1 MYDPVGA
8 FETIR
13 KNFLLYIKTAFATRF
28 PEIEQEREEIL
39 RQYGVFC
46 QEPWIEPLPRYKSSG
61 KTIHQ
66 LELTDVPKLNE
77 TTLKEFQELAA
88 CGLVGKYQLYSHQL
102 EMLKKA
108 LSDQNAVVTA
118 GTGSGKTE
126 SFLLPLF
133 AYLIQESKQQN
144 WQPPNP
150 EHPHLNDWWSNS
162 EWQEQCY
169 PIVNKRRSWKCSYR
183 VAQRGHEKRE
193 AAVRA
198 LVLYP
203 MNALVEDQLTRLR
216 RALDSEKARDW
227 FQKNRN
233 GNRIYFG
240 RYNGVTPVPGH
251 ELTEKGQ
258 PNSDKIKELVK
269 QIQQISD
276 SAEEAQRHIEETG
289 NDEVKFFFPQLDGSE
304 MRCRWDMQDHPP
316 DILITNYSMLGIMLM
331 RDVDKNIFEKTKKWL
346 ENKDSVFHLILDE
359 LHLYRGTQ
367 GTEVAYLLRLL
378 LQRLGLHP
386 GHSQLRILASSASLE
401 PNDPD
406 SLEFLSDFF
415 GTEWHSDQI
424 IPGDPEPISD
434 ILIPETLPNEPFI
447 ALANLAD
454 NNDNNLAEEI
464 IKETPQYKLCKHIL
478 ESESEAI
485 SAKMILACQEDENE
499 KTRAV
504 SLTNFGKKLFCET
517 LENQQLWKAIQ
528 GLLITRGLSD
538 KSDLISFRFH
548 WFFRNIEGLS
558 ACTQPNYG
566 CKENDT
572 SENRPIGKLFA
583 ESPPILCDQYRVLE
597 LLYCE
602 QCGTIFYGGNRLTL
616 PDNEGWELL
625 PTDPDIEGIPDRK
638 TAVFLDRKNYSE
650 YAVFWPFKDQLDEEV
665 KKGWNQPLISSK
677 NTEKIDKKKD
687 KSKEKAYW
695 DEAYLD
701 TRSGRVSLGKSNS
714 DLENQ
719 QAVKRG
725 YVFNFRSPSL
735 EKQQSIGALP
745 SVCPCCSADYTR
757 KIRKSPIRGFRTG
770 FSKVSQLLSKE
781 LFYQLP
787 DNAESRK
794 LVVFSDSRED
804 AASIANGIERS
815 HYDDLV
821 RETIFD
827 ELRLLALGQLHLL
840 EDLEQYNQPT
850 HPDAR
855 LFAQRNSE
863 AITELQTAIK
873 NAARSLPKNLDP
885 EDLEPL
891 RQRRDQA
898 QEKLDEIRQ
907 RGQTRIV
914 PLRVLFD
921 GENNPQ
927 DPGLLIKKLAKLGVN
942 PAGNDG
948 IYQEFSYDGKYNY
961 WTEFFDFE
969 TGLWKSNLPP
979 EALTRRDATL
989 RRKVESEI
997 CDTLFSR
1004 LYFGVEAS
1012 GLGYICLDVK
1022 PAQLEQLAIESGTS
1036 TEVFESICNGC
1047 LRILGDLYRYKKV
1060 DSDYPILDWEDW
1072 KDARPKLRD
1081 YVDKCASQ
1089 NNILKPELYQALKKA
1104 ICQQSQHHHF
1114 ILNPRHLSVRVS
1126 LPNDPV
1132 WQCESCQRPHL
1143 HWAGGICTQLNC
1155 LAELPINPNKTC
1167 KDLHARNYYAT
1178 EAIDQ
1183 RQPLRFHCEELT
1195 GQTDN
1200 QGERQRHFRNII
1212 INVGEQE
1219 RELIPVVDTIDL
1231 LSVTTTMEV
1240 GIDIGSLTA
1249 VVMANMPPMRF
1260 NYQQRAGRAGRRG
1273 QAFAIVLTLC
1283 RGRSHDEFYY
1293 QHPSRITGDPAPV
1306 PFLSMAQVEI
1316 TKRLLA
1322 KECLRRAFIQAG
1334 IKWWESPMPPDSHGE
1349 FGKTQDWLENIGD
1362 RTNKICKWL
1371 KTSLDVTNVV
1381 DILLTGVT
1389 GINSQEL
1396 EEFAREQLWDQ
1407 VDQCAKNSELGAA
1420 GLAERLAEGGILP
1433 MYGMPSRVREFYH
1446 HVNFSQKQ
1454 VYSIDRDLDLAI
1466 TEFAP
1471 GSQKT
1476 KDKQIHTSVGF
1487 TAPLRWKNNRL
1498 VVSSNH
1504 PLSQEQWMLQCT
1516 RCQYTQTYDHQPEDT
1531 VCPMCKATSEEGFK
1545 TPFKWAVPLAFR
1557 TKFDRGDDAKV
1568 DQELIITGVGSVAET
1583 KPNDKSF
1590 NPISATNTSTAF
1602 ASDGRVFRIN
1612 DNRGQLFRGTWGIV
1626 ESYGGK
1632 LESQWIDERF
1642 HKLDDKKSWK
1652 FIKQG
1657 DLESL
1662 AIVAPKT
1669 TSVLR
1674 MRPSIVPPG
1683 LCLDP
1688 LSKGSGV
1695 KAAFYSAAFIIR
1707 AVVAER
1713 LDIDPEELDISGL
1726 RQVTLEET
1734 EEKVGELVIND
1745 KLPNGSGFTK
1755 WLEEHWQEIL
1765 QEIVNPNANSDTFA
1779 GSIISPQHRQK
1790 CDSSCYDCLQ
1800 QYRNMN
1806 YHGLLDWRLGLSL
1819 IRVLE
1824 NSNFQCGLDSDFS
1837 TPDLEKWM
1845 ETATTLRNNFCQSF
1859 SCIPEHFGSLP
1870 GFKVG
1875 NKTVIIVHPLWNL
1888 ENPIGVLADAIA
1900 TLEPD
1905 NIKYVDTFNLLR
1917 RSSWCY
1923 QKLE

>member
-8 FETIR
+8 FEKIR
-13 KNFLLYIKTAFATRF
+13 ENFLLYIKTAFATRF

-46 QEPWIEPLPRYKSSG
+46 QEPWIEPLPRYKRSG

-66 LELTDVPKLNE
+66 LELTDVPGLNE

-88 CGLVGKYQLYSHQL
+88 CGLVGDYQLYSHQL

-108 LSDQNAVVTA
+108 LSGQNAVVTA

-464 IKETPQYKLCKHIL
+464 IKETPQYKLCKDIL

-827 ELRLLALGQLHLL
+827 ELRLLALGQFHLL

-850 HPDAR
+850 HPDSI

-863 AITELQTAIK
+863 SVTELQK
-873 NAARSLPKNLDP
+873 NIRNATRALPEDLDP
-885 EDLEPL
+885 EDLETL
-891 RQRRDQA
+891 RQKRDQA

-907 RGQTRIV
+907 RGKTRIV

-921 GENNPQ
+921 GKNNPQ
-927 DPGLLIKKLAKLGVN
+927 DPGLLIQKLAKLGVN

-961 WTEFFDFE
+961 WTEFFDFK

-979 EALTRRDATL
+979 EALTRRDTTL

-1012 GLGYICLDVK
+1012 GLGYICLDLK
-1022 PAQLEQLAIESGTS
+1022 PAQLEELAILCGTS
-1036 TEVFESICNGC
+1036 VEVFESICNGC
-1047 LRILGDLYRYKKV
+1047 LRILGDLYRYQQV
-1060 DSDYPILDWEDW
+1060 DAPYKPEGWEDW
-1072 KDARPKLRD
+1072 KDARAQFRD
-1081 YVDKCASQ
+1081 YVKECAIR
-1089 NNILKPELYQALKKA
+1089 NNISESELKQALKTA
-1104 ICQQSQHHHF
+1104 ICQQSQHYHF
-1114 ILNPRHLSVRVS
+1114 ILNPRHLSVRVALS
-1126 LPNDPV
+1126 DDPV

-1143 HWAGGICTQLNC
+1143 HRAGGICTQLNC
-1155 LAELPINPNKTC
+1155 LAELPTNPNKTC
-1167 KDLHARNYYAT
+1167 EDLHARNYYAT
-1178 EAIDQ
+1178 ETINQ

-1260 NYQQRAGRAGRRG
+1260 NYQQRAGRAGRGG

-1322 KECLRRAFIQAG
+1322 KECLRQAFIDAG
-1334 IKWWESPMPPDSHGE
+1334 IQWWESPMPPDSHGE
-1349 FGKTQDWLENIGD
+1349 FGKTQDWLNNEGD
-1362 RTNKICKWL
+1362 RTNKICQWL
-1371 KTSLDVTNVV
+1371 KTSPEVTNIV
-1381 DILLTGVT
+1381 DILLTRVT
-1389 GINSQEL
+1389 GINSKEL

-1407 VDQCAKNSELGAA
+1407 VDQCAKNSELGSA

-1433 MYGMPSRVREFYH
+1433 MYGMPSRVRELYH
-1446 HVNFSQKQ
+1446 GINKSQT
-1454 VYSIDRDLDLAI
+1454 YNINRDLDLAI

-1471 GSQKT
+1471 GSEKT
-1476 KDKQIHTSVGF
+1476 KDKRIYTAIGF
-1487 TAPLRWKNNRL
+1487 TSPLLTDKKNGL
-1498 VVSSNH
+1498 VPASND
-1504 PLSQEQWMLQCT
+1504 PLSQRKWML
-1516 RCQYTQTYDHQPEDT
+1516 RCQKCQHTDISDQLIENTKCPE
-1531 VCPMCKATSEEGFK
+1531 CQATTEDGFRV
-1545 TPFKWAVPLAFR
+1545 FKWAVPLAFR
-1557 TKFDRGDDAKV
+1557 TSLNQGEDAKTEY
-1568 DQELIITGVGSVAET
+1568 DILITGAASIAESQPLDFDLVA
-1583 KPNDKSF
+1583 N
-1590 NPISATNTSTAF
+1590 TNTQIAF
-1602 ASDGRVFRIN
+1602 SNSGRVFRVN
-1612 DNRGQLFRGTWGIV
+1612 DNRGQLFTGAVGQATFGSGDKV
-1626 ESYGGK
+1626 
-1632 LESQWIDERF
+1632 LNHQWIEKRF
-1642 HKLDDKKSWK
+1642 QNQQKGVK
-1652 FIKQG
+1652 FKQTG
-1657 DLESL
+1657 DIENL
-1662 AIVAPKT
+1662 AIISPKT
-1669 TSVLR
+1669 TGVLR
-1674 MRPSIVPPG
+1674 IKPAILPPG

-1734 EEKVGELVIND
+1734 GEKVAELVIND
-1745 KLPNGSGFTK
+1745 KLPNGSGFTQ
-1755 WLEEHWQEIL
+1755 WLAEHWQEIM
-1765 QEIVNPNANSDTFA
+1765 QEIVNINANSDTFA

-1824 NSNFQCGLDSDFS
+1824 NSNFQCGLDGNFS

-1859 SCIPEHFGSLP
+1859 SCSSEHFGSLP

>member
-8 FETIR
+8 FEKIR
-13 KNFLLYIKTAFATRF
+13 ENFLLYIKTAFATRF

-39 RQYGVFC
+39 LQYGVFC
-46 QEPWIEPLPRYKSSG
+46 QEPWIEPLPRYKRSG

-66 LELTDVPKLNE
+66 LELTDVPGLTE

-88 CGLVGKYQLYSHQL
+88 CGLVGDYQLYSHQL

-108 LSDQNAVVTA
+108 LSGQNAVVTA

-150 EHPHLNDWWSNS
+150 EHPHLNDWWSNQ
-162 EWQEQCY
+162 EWQDKCR
-169 PIVNKRRSWKCSYR
+169 PVVNKNRRWDHSYR
-183 VAQRGHEKRE
+183 VPQRSHEKRE

-198 LVLYP
+198 LILYP

-216 RALDSEKARDW
+216 RALDSEESRNW
-227 FQKNRN
+227 FQQNRN

-251 ELTEKGQ
+251 ELTEKDK
-258 PNSDKIKELVK
+258 PNGNKIEELVK
-269 QIQQISD
+269 QIQQISE
-276 SAEEAQRHIEETG
+276 SAKAAKRHIEETG

-378 LQRLGLHP
+378 LQRLGLYP
-386 GHSQLRILASSASLE
+386 GHPQLRILASSASLE
-401 PNDPD
+401 PNNLD

-424 IPGDPEPISD
+424 IPGDPEPIPD

-447 ALANLAD
+447 ALANLA
-454 NNDNNLAEEI
+454 NNNLAEEI
-464 IKETPQYKLCKHIL
+464 IETPEYKLCKHIL

-485 SAKMILACQEDENE
+485 SAKMILACQEDGSE

-504 SLTNFGKKLFCET
+504 SLTNFGEKLFCKT
-517 LENQQLWKAIQ
+517 LEKQQLWKAIQ

-538 KSDLISFRFH
+538 KADLISFRFH
-548 WFFRNIEGLS
+548 WFFRNIEGLW

-602 QCGTIFYGGNRLTL
+602 QCGTVFYGGNRLTL

-650 YAVFWPFKDQLDEEV
+650 YAVFWPFKDELDEEV

-677 NTEKIDKKKD
+677 NTEKAFWDK
-687 KSKEKAYW
+687 
-695 DEAYLD
+695 AYLD

-725 YVFNFRSPSL
+725 YVFNFRSPSS
-735 EKQQSIGALP
+735 EKQQSIRALP
-745 SVCPCCSADYTR
+745 SVCPCCSANYSW
-757 KIRKSPIRGFRTG
+757 KKNKKSPIRGFRTG

-827 ELRLLALGQLHLL
+827 ELRLLALGQFHLL

-850 HPDAR
+850 HPDSI

-863 AITELQTAIK
+863 SISELLEAIETAITPLPESIVPKQLKVLKELQ
-873 NAARSLPKNLDP
+873 
-885 EDLEPL
+885 E
-891 RQRRDQA
+891 QA
-898 QEKLDEIRQ
+898 QEKLYEIRQ
-907 RGQTRIV
+907 RGQTRII
-914 PLRVLFD
+914 PLRVLFED
-921 GENNPQ
+921 QNNSKY
-927 DPGLLIKKLAKLGVN
+927 PGLLIQKLALLGVN
-942 PAGNDG
+942 PAGNDVD
-948 IYQEFSYDGKYNY
+948 YQDFSYVYGEKCNY
-961 WTEFFDFE
+961 WTELFDFK
-969 TGLWKSNLPP
+969 TGGWK
-979 EALTRRDATL
+979 RDLIPSARNKKDKTL
-989 RRKVESEI
+989 REKVESKI
-997 CDTLFSR
+997 CDTLFRR

-1060 DSDYPILDWEDW
+1060 DQDYPIIDWEDW
-1072 KDARPKLRD
+1072 KGARPKLRD

-1126 LPNDPV
+1126 LPDDPV

-1143 HWAGGICTQLNC
+1143 HRAGGICTQLNC

-1293 QHPSRITGDPAPV
+1293 RHPSRITGDPAPV

-1322 KECLRRAFIQAG
+1322 KECLRQAFIQAG

-1362 RTNKICKWL
+1362 RTNKICQWL

-1407 VDQCAKNSELGAA
+1407 VDQCAKNSELGSA

-1433 MYGMPSRVREFYH
+1433 MYGMPSRVRELYH
-1446 HVNFSQKQ
+1446 GGINKSQI
-1454 VYSIDRDLDLAI
+1454 YSIDRDLDLAI

-1471 GSQKT
+1471 GSEKT
-1476 KDKQIHTSVGF
+1476 KDKRIHTAIGF
-1487 TAPLRWKNNRL
+1487 TFPFPTDQKNDL
-1498 VVSSNH
+1498 VLASND
-1504 PLSQEQWMLQCT
+1504 PLSQRKWMLRCQ
-1516 RCQYTQTYDHQPEDT
+1516 RCQYTDISDQLIEKTECPQCQATTED
-1531 VCPMCKATSEEGFK
+1531 GFRV
-1545 TPFKWAVPLAFR
+1545 FKWAVPLAFR
-1557 TKFDRGDDAKV
+1557 TSLNQGEDAKTEY
-1568 DQELIITGVGSVAET
+1568 DILITGAASIAESQ
-1583 KPNDKSF
+1583 PLDFDLVEN
-1590 NPISATNTSTAF
+1590 TNTQIAF
-1602 ASDGRVFRIN
+1602 SNSGRVFRVN
-1612 DNRGQLFRGTWGIV
+1612 DNRGQLFTGAVGQATFGSGD
-1626 ESYGGK
+1626 E
-1632 LESQWIDERF
+1632 LLNHQWIEKRF
-1642 HKLDDKKSWK
+1642 QKQQKGVK
-1652 FIKQG
+1652 FKQTG
-1657 DLESL
+1657 DIENL
-1662 AIVAPKT
+1662 AIISPKT
-1669 TSVLR
+1669 TGVLR
-1674 MRPSIVPPG
+1674 VKPAILPPG

-1688 LSKGSGV
+1688 LSFGSGV

-1707 AVVAER
+1707 GVVAER

-1824 NSNFQCGLDSDFS
+1824 NSNFQCGLDGDFS

-1905 NIKYVDTFNLLR
+1905 HIKYVDTFNLLR

>member
-8 FETIR
+8 FKKIR

-46 QEPWIEPLPRYKSSG
+46 QEPWIEPLPRYKRSG

-66 LELTDVPKLNE
+66 LELTDVPGLNE

-88 CGLVGKYQLYSHQL
+88 CGLVGDYQLYSHQL

-108 LSDQNAVVTA
+108 LSGQNSVVTA

-169 PIVNKRRSWKCSYR
+169 PIVNERRSWKCSYR

-198 LVLYP
+198 LILYP

-216 RALDSEKARDW
+216 RALDSEESRNW
-227 FQKNRN
+227 FKQNRN

-251 ELTEKGQ
+251 ELKKTGK
-258 PNSDKIKELVK
+258 PNGDKIEELVK
-269 QIQQISD
+269 QIQQISV
-276 SAEEAQRHIEETG
+276 SAEEAKRHIEKTG

-378 LQRLGLHP
+378 LQHLGLYP
-386 GHSQLRILASSASLE
+386 GHPQLRILASSASLE
-401 PNDPD
+401 SNDKN

-424 IPGDPEPISD
+424 ISGDPEPIPD

-447 ALANLAD
+447 ALANLA
-454 NNDNNLAEEI
+454 NNNLAEEI
-464 IKETPQYKLCKHIL
+464 IKTHEYKLCKDIL
-478 ESESEAI
+478 ESESKAI
-485 SAKMILACQEDENE
+485 SAKMILACQEDGNE

-504 SLTNFGKKLFCET
+504 SLTKFGKKLFCET
-517 LENQQLWKAIQ
+517 LEDQQLWKAIQ

-548 WFFRNIEGLS
+548 WFFRNIEGLW

-572 SENRPIGKLFA
+572 SKNRSIGKLFA
-583 ESPPILCDQYRVLE
+583 ESPPILFDQYRVLE

-602 QCGTIFYGGNRLTL
+602 QCGTVFYGGNRRFLS
-616 PDNEGWELL
+616 DNNGWELL

-638 TAVFLDRKNYSE
+638 TAVFLDRKNYYE
-650 YAVFWPFKDQLDEEV
+650 YAVFWPFKDELDEEV

-677 NTEKIDKKKD
+677 NTEETENKTEKGAKKKD
-687 KSKEKAYW
+687 KSTQKVYW
-695 DEAYLD
+695 DKAYLD
-701 TRSGRVSLGKSNS
+701 SRSGRVSADNS
-714 DLENQ
+714 ENQ
-719 QAVKRG
+719 QAVKGYIFKLRSDNPEQQKSIRG
-725 YVFNFRSPSL
+725 
-735 EKQQSIGALP
+735 LP

-757 KIRKSPIRGFRTG
+757 KKIRKSPIRGFRTG

-787 DNAESRK
+787 DNEESRK

-827 ELRLLALGQLHLL
+827 ELRLLALGQFHLL

-850 HPDAR
+850 HPDSI

-863 AITELQTAIK
+863 AISELIEAIETAITPLPEHIFPKQLKALKELQ
-873 NAARSLPKNLDP
+873 
-885 EDLEPL
+885 E
-891 RQRRDQA
+891 QA

-948 IYQEFSYDGKYNY
+948 IYQEFSYDGKFNY

-979 EALTRRDATL
+979 EALIRRDATL

-1012 GLGYICLDVK
+1012 GLGYICLEK
-1022 PAQLEQLAIESGTS
+1022 PAQLEPMAIQCGTS

-1060 DSDYPILDWEDW
+1060 DPDYPILDWEDW
-1072 KDARPKLRD
+1072 RDARAKFRD
-1081 YVDKCASQ
+1081 YVKECAIR
-1089 NNILKPELYQALKKA
+1089 NNISESELKQVLKTA

-1126 LPNDPV
+1126 LSDDPV

-1155 LAELPINPNKTC
+1155 LAELPTNPNKTC

-1178 EAIDQ
+1178 EAINQ

-1212 INVGEQE
+1212 IDIGEQE
-1219 RELIPVVDTIDL
+1219 RKLIKVVDTIDL

-1293 QHPSRITGDPAPV
+1293 RHPSRITGDPAPV

-1322 KECLRRAFIQAG
+1322 KECLRQAFIQAG

-1349 FGKTQDWLENIGD
+1349 FGTTQDWLENIGD
-1362 RTNKICKWL
+1362 RTNKICNWL

-1407 VDQCAKNSELGAA
+1407 VDQCANNSELGSE

-1516 RCQYTQTYDHQPEDT
+1516 CCQYTQTYDHQPEDT

-1545 TPFKWAVPLAFR
+1545 KPFKWAVPLAFR

-1590 NPISATNTSTAF
+1590 NPISGTNTSTAF

-1734 EEKVGELVIND
+1734 GEQVAELVIND
-1745 KLPNGSGFTK
+1745 KLPNGSGFTE
-1755 WLEEHWQEIL
+1755 WLAKHWQEIL
-1765 QEIVNPNANSDTFA
+1765 QEIVNINANSDTFA
-1779 GSIISPQHRQK
+1779 GSIISPEHRQK

-1824 NSNFQCGLDSDFS
+1824 NSNFQCGLDGDFS

-1923 QKLE
+1923 QNLE

>member
-8 FETIR
+8 FEKIR
-13 KNFLLYIKTAFATRF
+13 ENFLLYIKTAFATRF

-46 QEPWIEPLPRYKSSG
+46 QEPWIEPLPRYKRSG

-66 LELTDVPKLNE
+66 LELTDVPGLDE

-88 CGLVGKYQLYSHQL
+88 CGLVGDYQLYSHQL

-108 LSDQNAVVTA
+108 LSGQNAVVTA

-144 WQPPNP
+144 WQSPNP
-150 EHPHLNDWWSNS
+150 EDPHLNDWWSS
-162 EWQEQCY
+162 QEWQDKCY
-169 PIVNKRRSWKCSYR
+169 PIVNTKRRWERSYR
-183 VAQRGHEKRE
+183 VPQRIHEKRE

-198 LVLYP
+198 LILYP

-216 RALDSEKARDW
+216 RALDSEESRNW
-227 FQKNRN
+227 FQQNRN
-233 GNRIYFG
+233 DNRIYFG

-251 ELTEKGQ
+251 ELKKTGK
-258 PNSDKIKELVK
+258 PNGDKIEELVK
-269 QIQQISD
+269 QIQQIFE
-276 SAEEAQRHIEETG
+276 SAKAAKRHIEKTG

-378 LQRLGLHP
+378 LQRLGLYP
-386 GHSQLRILASSASLE
+386 GHPQLRILASSASLE
-401 PNDPD
+401 SNDKK

-424 IPGDPEPISD
+424 ISGAPEPIPD

-447 ALANLAD
+447 ALADLV
-454 NNDNNLAEEI
+454 NNKKPSEESL
-464 IKETPQYKLCKHIL
+464 KQTSKYKVCQEIL
-478 ESESEAI
+478 ESKSKEI
-485 SAKMILACQEDENE
+485 SAKMILACQEDENK

-548 WFFRNIEGLS
+548 WFFRNIEGLW
-558 ACTQPNYG
+558 ACTQPNHG

-602 QCGTIFYGGNRLTL
+602 QCGTVFYGGNRLPL
-616 PDNEGWELL
+616 LGNEGWELL

-638 TAVFLDRKNYSE
+638 TAVFLDRKNYFE
-650 YAVFWPFKDQLDEEV
+650 YAVFWPFKDELDEEV

-701 TRSGRVSLGKSNS
+701 SRSGRVSLGKPNS
-714 DLENQ
+714 DLEDQ

-725 YVFNFRSPSL
+725 YVFNFRSSSL
-735 EKQQSIGALP
+735 EKQQSIRALP
-745 SVCPCCSADYTR
+745 SLCPCCSADYTR

-827 ELRLLALGQLHLL
+827 ELRLLAIGQLHLL

-850 HPDAR
+850 HPDSI

-863 AITELQTAIK
+863 SVTELQK
-873 NAARSLPKNLDP
+873 NIRNATKALREDLDP

-927 DPGLLIKKLAKLGVN
+927 DPGLLIQKLAKLGVN

-948 IYQEFSYDGKYNY
+948 IYQEFSYNGKYNY
-961 WTEFFDFE
+961 WTNFFDFE

-979 EALTRRDATL
+979 EALIRRDATL

-1012 GLGYICLDVK
+1012 GLGYICLDLK

-1072 KDARPKLRD
+1072 KDARAKFRD
-1081 YVDKCASQ
+1081 YVKECALR
-1089 NNILKPELYQALKKA
+1089 NNISESELKQALKTA

-1126 LPNDPV
+1126 LPDDPV

-1143 HWAGGICTQLNC
+1143 HRAGGICTQLNC
-1155 LAELPINPNKTC
+1155 LAELPTNPNKTC

-1178 EAIDQ
+1178 EAINQ

-1219 RELIPVVDTIDL
+1219 RKLIPVVDMIDL

-1293 QHPSRITGDPAPV
+1293 RHPSRITGDPAPV

-1334 IKWWESPMPPDSHGE
+1334 IKWWESPIPPDSHGE
-1349 FGKTQDWLENIGD
+1349 FGTTQDWLNNEGD
-1362 RTNKICKWL
+1362 RTNKICQWL
-1371 KTSLDVTNVV
+1371 KTSPDVTNVV
-1381 DILLTGVT
+1381 NVLLTGVT
-1389 GINSQEL
+1389 EINSQEL

-1407 VDQCAKNSELGAA
+1407 VDQCANNSELGSE

-1498 VVSSNH
+1498 FVSSNH

-1516 RCQYTQTYDHQPEDT
+1516 RCQYTQTYAHQPEDT

-1545 TPFKWAVPLAFR
+1545 KPFKWAVPLAFR

-1590 NPISATNTSTAF
+1590 NPISGTNTSTAF

-1734 EEKVGELVIND
+1734 EEKVAELVIND
-1745 KLPNGSGFTK
+1745 KLPNGSGFTQ
-1755 WLEEHWQEIL
+1755 WLAEHWQEIL
-1765 QEIVNPNANSDTFA
+1765 QEIVNPNANSDTFV
-1779 GSIISPQHRQK
+1779 GSIVSPQHLQK

-1859 SCIPEHFGSLP
+1859 SCSYEQFGSLP

-1905 NIKYVDTFNLLR
+1905 HIKYVDTFNLLR

-1923 QKLE
+1923 QNLE

>member
-8 FETIR
+8 FEKIR
-13 KNFLLYIKTAFATRF
+13 ENFLLYIKTAFATRF

-46 QEPWIEPLPRYKSSG
+46 QEPWIEPLPRYKRSG

-66 LELTDVPKLNE
+66 LELTDVPGLDE

-88 CGLVGKYQLYSHQL
+88 CGLVGDYQLYSHQL

-108 LSDQNAVVTA
+108 LSGQNAVVTA

-150 EHPHLNDWWSNS
+150 ADPHLNDWWSNQ
-162 EWQEQCY
+162 EWQDKCR
-169 PIVNKRRSWKCSYR
+169 PVVNKNRRWDDSYR
-183 VAQRGHEKRE
+183 VPQRKHEKRE

-198 LVLYP
+198 LILYP

-216 RALDSEKARDW
+216 RALDSEEARNW
-227 FQKNRN
+227 FQQNRN
-233 GNRIYFG
+233 DNRIYFG

-251 ELTEKGQ
+251 ELKKTGK
-258 PNSDKIKELVK
+258 PNGDKIEELVK
-269 QIQQISD
+269 QIQQMAD
-276 SAEEAQRHIEETG
+276 SAEAAKRHIEETG

-359 LHLYRGTQ
+359 LHLYRGTS

-378 LQRLGLHP
+378 LQRLGLYP
-386 GHSQLRILASSASLE
+386 GHPQLRILASSASLE
-401 PNDPD
+401 PNNPD
-406 SLEFLSDFF
+406 SLEFLRDFF

-424 IPGDPEPISD
+424 IPGDPEPIPD
-434 ILIPETLPNEPFI
+434 ILIPEILPNEPFI
-447 ALANLAD
+447 ALANLA
-454 NNDNNLAEEI
+454 NLANNNLAEEI
-464 IKETPQYKLCKHIL
+464 IKETPEYKLCKHIL

-504 SLTNFGKKLFCET
+504 SLTNFGEKLFCET

-538 KSDLISFRFH
+538 KADLISFRFH
-548 WFFRNIEGLS
+548 WFFRNIEGLW

-566 CKENDT
+566 CKQNDT
-572 SENRPIGKLFA
+572 SENRSIGKLFA
-583 ESPPILCDQYRVLE
+583 ESPPILFGQYRVLE

-602 QCGTIFYGGNRLTL
+602 QCGTVFYGGNRLTL

-638 TAVFLDRKNYSE
+638 TAVFLDRRNYSE
-650 YAVFWPFKDQLDEEV
+650 YAIFWPFKDELDEEV

-677 NTEKIDKKKD
+677 NTEKAFWDK
-687 KSKEKAYW
+687 
-695 DEAYLD
+695 AYLD

-725 YVFNFRSPSL
+725 YVFNFRSPSS
-735 EKQQSIGALP
+735 EKQQSIRALP
-745 SVCPCCSADYTR
+745 SVCPCCSANYSW
-757 KIRKSPIRGFRTG
+757 KKNKKSPIRGFRTG

-827 ELRLLALGQLHLL
+827 ELRLLALGQFHLL

-850 HPDAR
+850 HPDSI

-863 AITELQTAIK
+863 SISELLEAIETAITPLPESIVPKQLKVLKELQ
-873 NAARSLPKNLDP
+873 
-885 EDLEPL
+885 E
-891 RQRRDQA
+891 QA
-898 QEKLDEIRQ
+898 QEKLYEIRQ
-907 RGQTRIV
+907 RGQTRII
-914 PLRVLFD
+914 PLRVLFED
-921 GENNPQ
+921 QNNSKY
-927 DPGLLIKKLAKLGVN
+927 PGLLIQKLALLGVN
-942 PAGNDG
+942 PAGNDVD
-948 IYQEFSYDGKYNY
+948 YQDFSYVYGEKCNY
-961 WTEFFDFE
+961 WTELFDFK
-969 TGLWKSNLPP
+969 TGGWK
-979 EALTRRDATL
+979 RDLIPSARNKKDKTL
-989 RRKVESEI
+989 REKVESKI
-997 CDTLFSR
+997 CDTLFRR

-1060 DSDYPILDWEDW
+1060 DQDYPIIDWEDW
-1072 KDARPKLRD
+1072 KGARPKLRD

-1126 LPNDPV
+1126 LPDDPV
-1132 WQCESCQRPHL
+1132 WQCESCQRPNL
-1143 HWAGGICTQLNC
+1143 HRAGGICTQLNC

-1293 QHPSRITGDPAPV
+1293 RHPSRITGDPAPV

-1322 KECLRRAFIQAG
+1322 KECLRQAFIQAG

-1362 RTNKICKWL
+1362 RTNKICQWL

-1433 MYGMPSRVREFYH
+1433 MYGMPSRVRELYH
-1446 HVNFSQKQ
+1446 GGINKSQI
-1454 VYSIDRDLDLAI
+1454 YSIDRDLDLAI

-1471 GSQKT
+1471 GSEKT
-1476 KDKQIHTSVGF
+1476 KDKRIHTAIGF
-1487 TAPLRWKNNRL
+1487 TFPFPTDQKNDL
-1498 VVSSNH
+1498 VLASND
-1504 PLSQEQWMLQCT
+1504 PLSQRKWMLRCQ
-1516 RCQYTQTYDHQPEDT
+1516 RCQYTDISDQLIEKTECPQCQATTED
-1531 VCPMCKATSEEGFK
+1531 GFRV
-1545 TPFKWAVPLAFR
+1545 FKWAVPLAFR
-1557 TKFDRGDDAKV
+1557 TSLNQGEDAKTEY
-1568 DQELIITGVGSVAET
+1568 DILITGAASIAESQ
-1583 KPNDKSF
+1583 PLDFDLVEN
-1590 NPISATNTSTAF
+1590 TNTQIAF
-1602 ASDGRVFRIN
+1602 SNSGRVFRVN
-1612 DNRGQLFRGTWGIV
+1612 DNRGQLFTGAVGQATFGSGD
-1626 ESYGGK
+1626 E
-1632 LESQWIDERF
+1632 LLNHQWIEKRF
-1642 HKLDDKKSWK
+1642 QKQQKGVK
-1652 FIKQG
+1652 FKQTG
-1657 DLESL
+1657 DIENL
-1662 AIVAPKT
+1662 AIISPKT
-1669 TSVLR
+1669 TGVLR
-1674 MRPSIVPPG
+1674 VKPAILPPG

-1688 LSKGSGV
+1688 LSFGSGV

-1734 EEKVGELVIND
+1734 EEKVAELVIND
-1745 KLPNGSGFTK
+1745 KLPNGSGFTQ
-1755 WLEEHWQEIL
+1755 WLAEHWQEIL
-1765 QEIVNPNANSDTFA
+1765 QEIVNPHANFDTFA

-1845 ETATTLRNNFCQSF
+1845 EKATTLRNNFCQSF

-1923 QKLE
+1923 QNLE